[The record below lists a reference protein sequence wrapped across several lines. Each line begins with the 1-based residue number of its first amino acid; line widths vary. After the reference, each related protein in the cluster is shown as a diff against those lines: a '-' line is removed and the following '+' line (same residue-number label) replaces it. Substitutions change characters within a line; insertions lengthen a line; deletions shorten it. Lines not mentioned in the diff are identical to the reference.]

1 MAFNYEFPYTD
12 PNLYN
17 DDWLLKKM
25 KELVEALQ
33 EIEDESSQFWD
44 AYREMTALIE
54 EIESGNF
61 PQSIQNAFRRWMEK
75 NAIDLVG
82 ELVKLVWFGINDD
95 GYWVAYIPEGWDDI
109 IFNTTGLDIFLTD
122 YPEYG
127 RLVFS
132 MKIGG
137 M

>member
-25 KELVEALQ
+25 KELAASIQ
-33 EIEDESSQFWD
+33 EILDESSKFWD
-44 AYREMTALIE
+44 AYKEFEAMIAA
-54 EIESGNF
+54 IESGNF
-61 PQSIQNAFRRWMEK
+61 PQSIQNAFREWMKK

-82 ELVKLVWFGINDD
+82 ELVKLVIFGITDD

-109 IFNTTGLDIFLTD
+109 IFNTTGLDINIPG
-122 YPEYG
+122 YEYG
-127 RLVFS
+127 HLVLS
-132 MKIGG
+132 YAVGG
-137 M
+137 N

>member
-25 KELVEALQ
+25 KELADALND
-33 EIEDESSQFWD
+33 IEDETSQFWE
-44 AYREMTALIE
+44 AYREMLALIE

-61 PQSIQNAFRRWMEK
+61 PESIQNAFQTWMQK

-82 ELVKLVWFGINDD
+82 ELVKLVWFGLNDN

-109 IFNTTGLDIFLTD
+109 IFNTTGLDIFLAE

-127 RLVFS
+127 RLVSS
-132 MKIGG
+132 MQVGG
-137 M
+137 A